1 MKTNVR
7 EYHFPNLGSFYA
19 ATPARETISES
30 RARWIGASAEEIEAR
45 RFTWTE
51 GARQLDQ
58 LPELHR
64 STAKAQRAKRW
75 SSDDGDE
82 MHPERFHDERP
93 FMRQRVKVNAG
104 AKRGRIQ
111 KIRINIGEDCRTQ
124 AASMLWKTYAA
135 ARIIDSLER
144 AGIRCEVEIVL
155 SARKSFERGRRDYL
169 CRVTVKRPDQPLNL
183 GAITTAA
190 SPWAL
195 RWHFLNHI
203 ATHTDHR
210 PSFGGPQ
217 PMPAEAGALD
227 IETGDC
233 LSKYAA
239 ERWILNQT
247 I

>member
-1 MKTNVR
+1 MKNNART
-7 EYHFPNLGSFYA
+7 YHFPNLGSLYA
-19 ATPARETISES
+19 AAPARETISADRS
-30 RARWIGASAEEIEAR
+30 DWIGATPEEITAR

-64 STAKAQRAKRW
+64 TTAKTQRAKRW
-75 SSDDGDE
+75 SMDDGDE
-82 MHPERFHDERP
+82 MHLERYHDDRP
-93 FMRQRVKVNAG
+93 FLRQRVKINAST
-104 AKRGRIQ
+104 ARGRIQ
-111 KIRINIGEDCRTQ
+111 KIRINIGESCKVS
-124 AASMLWKTYAA
+124 AGAMLWKAYAA

-144 AGIRCEVEIVL
+144 AGIRCEVETVI
-155 SARKSFERGRRDYL
+155 SARNSFKTGRRDYL

-203 ATHTDHR
+203 ATHSHVADG
-210 PSFGGPQ
+210 FGKPQ
-217 PMPAEAGALD
+217 PMPPEPGALD
-227 IETGDC
+227 IETGEC